1 MTWPTS
7 QDYNE
12 AIQAPAANFAD
23 PDLRQGEAA
32 TNALGIPLPCSGN
45 FADVYQVRCP
55 DGPVWAVKCFTRE
68 APGLRERYAEIS
80 KHLRQAKLPFTVDFT
95 YLEKG
100 IRVKGKWR
108 PALKMQWV
116 EGFTLNQFVKQYLD
130 RPAMLEALLQ
140 MWGRMAQYLRDAR
153 VGHCDLQHGNV
164 LLAPGAGPNTVA
176 LKLIDYDGMWVPA
189 LAGKKSGEV
198 GHPCYQHPQ
207 RLRDGT
213 YSVDVDRFSLLLIA
227 AGLRALATSG
237 RPLWD
242 KYDNGDNLLFKQ
254 ADLDAPTKSFLF
266 LDLIRS
272 GDRLTADLADRLLK
286 ALRGGLASAPLLQ
299 EVLPETGVP
308 AAPAPPPPRVAVPV
322 RVPLAQPGSPRS
334 SRRRSCKRTAA
345 AATGHGAGRAESR
358 SQKASVVGAGGRL
371 PVRRCGRRPDGGR
384 GLSLLRHRRAACT
397 SLRFAA
403 GRVGAAARALL
414 TPA

>member
-55 DGPVWAVKCFTRE
+55 DGAVWAVKCFTRE

-100 IRVKGKWR
+100 IRVKGKWH
-108 PALKMQWV
+108 PVLKMQWV
-116 EGFTLNQFVKQYLD
+116 EGFTLNQFVRQYLD
-130 RPAMLEALLQ
+130 KPAMLEALLQ
-140 MWGRMAQYLRDAR
+140 MWGRMAQYLRDAQ

-164 LLAPGAGPNTVA
+164 LLAPGATANTVA
-176 LKLIDYDGMWVPA
+176 LKLIDYDGMWAPA

-213 YSVDVDRFSLLLIA
+213 YNIDVDRFSLLLIA
-227 AGLRALATSG
+227 TGLRALKTQG
-237 RPLWD
+237 RPLWE

-272 GDRLTADLADRLLK
+272 GDPLTGALADRLLK
-286 ALRGGLASAPLLQ
+286 ALRGGLASAPLLK
-299 EVLPETGVP
+299 EVLPETGV
-308 AAPAPPPPRVAVPV
+308 ASAPAPSSCQRRGWRSRCASRWPSRL
-322 RVPLAQPGSPRS
+322 RSPRPRLCKRGRRDGW
-334 SRRRSCKRTAA
+334 SRRRSCGKPLP
-345 AATGHGAGRAESR
+345 HG
-358 SQKASVVGAGGRL
+358 V
-371 PVRRCGRRPDGGR
+371 GRRR
-384 GLSLLRHRRAACT
+384 WR
-397 SLRFAA
+397 
-403 GRVGAAARALL
+403 
-414 TPA
+414 PASCLEFWSPAW